1 MRAER
6 LKTAPMKAVHTLRA
20 VLKDDQT
27 GLRILSAFRT
37 AAKSVGSLHRAAVSR
52 RKQRD
57 GKKTTDKRDGDHE
70 KYSSDQLAADH
81 RIVCSSEGTAPLWEI
96 TQTLSGH

>member
-52 RKQRD
+52 RKLREHQRA
-57 GKKTTDKRDGDHE
+57 GKKNH
-70 KYSSDQLAADH
+70 
-81 RIVCSSEGTAPLWEI
+81 
-96 TQTLSGH
+96 

>member
-6 LKTAPMKAVHTLRA
+6 LKTAPMKAGA
-20 VLKDDQT
+20 VLKDDHT

-52 RKQRD
+52 RKLREHQRA
-57 GKKTTDKRDGDHE
+57 GKKNH
-70 KYSSDQLAADH
+70 
-81 RIVCSSEGTAPLWEI
+81 
-96 TQTLSGH
+96 